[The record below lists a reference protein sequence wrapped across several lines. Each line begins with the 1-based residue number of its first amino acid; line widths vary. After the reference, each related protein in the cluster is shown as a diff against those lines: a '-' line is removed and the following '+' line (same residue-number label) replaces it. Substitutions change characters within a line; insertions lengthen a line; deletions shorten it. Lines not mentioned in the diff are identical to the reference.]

1 MKVNKLYVS
10 TNSVIA
16 SWRGPN
22 KLCRYK
28 WVPLSAR
35 CMVQLKETHFKTK
48 YRPVSILLDFY
59 AVFFA
64 ILRTRLKSKRQLYT
78 QSKLPF
84 LLSFHRPGID
94 VRNSAVWNS
103 RGRECG
109 WFLTIVCI
117 AENYWDRDC
126 QCRYI
131 RGRCFY
137 VCRTKQGRKT
147 LVLWEI
153 SWYRRMYNVIDEM
166 SHKPRSLQ
174 PSSTRIIASVG
185 RAKYG
190 LFWE

>member
-1 MKVNKLYVS
+1 MSAAVS
-10 TNSVIA
+10 EVYGTSEGITFQDKIQA
-16 SWRGPN
+16 CKYITWF
-22 KLCRYK
+22 L
-28 WVPLSAR
+28 R
-35 CMVQLKETHFKTK
+35 C
-48 YRPVSILLDFY
+48 
-59 AVFFA
+59 FFA
-64 ILRTRLKSKRQLYT
+64 ILRKRLKSKRQLYR

-109 WFLTIVCI
+109 WFLRIVCI
-117 AENYWDRDC
+117 AENYWNRDC
-126 QCRYI
+126 QCCYI

-147 LVLWEI
+147 FVLWEI

-174 PSSTRIIASVG
+174 PSSTRI
-185 RAKYG
+185 
-190 LFWE
+190 